1 MDSGYRGT
9 LIGNGSNNAINP
21 TNVEIKL
28 FESFN
33 GGTEIQTNGDITRFS
48 TNANTEISGTLK
60 VNNDVSLNGNVDIL
74 GSIKVNNVRLS
85 NIGVNGNLNVIGAS
99 VLQDVSVNNLY
110 VQGSLFGN
118 KSQLYTRYV
127 SLNNIIA
134 DVSVVSNAT
143 TNFNAGILF
152 SNPLFNS
159 SGQWLNNTS
168 IISLTFHGKLDRTNV
183 KVLLSKFQVG
193 INGSIPQGISK
204 VNNTDNIEVYWTTGD
219 CKFQINRNDQIW
231 LETIYCQ
238 YNGGSGINFNG
249 SIQLLVY

>member
-33 GGTEIQTNGDITRFS
+33 GGTEIQTNEDITRFS

-99 VLQDVSVNNLY
+99 VLQDVSVNNLHIKK
-110 VQGSLFGN
+110 Q
-118 KSQLYTRYV
+118 T
-127 SLNNIIA
+127 
-134 DVSVVSNAT
+134 
-143 TNFNAGILF
+143 
-152 SNPLFNS
+152 
-159 SGQWLNNTS
+159 
-168 IISLTFHGKLDRTNV
+168 
-183 KVLLSKFQVG
+183 
-193 INGSIPQGISK
+193 
-204 VNNTDNIEVYWTTGD
+204 
-219 CKFQINRNDQIW
+219 
-231 LETIYCQ
+231 
-238 YNGGSGINFNG
+238 
-249 SIQLLVY
+249 